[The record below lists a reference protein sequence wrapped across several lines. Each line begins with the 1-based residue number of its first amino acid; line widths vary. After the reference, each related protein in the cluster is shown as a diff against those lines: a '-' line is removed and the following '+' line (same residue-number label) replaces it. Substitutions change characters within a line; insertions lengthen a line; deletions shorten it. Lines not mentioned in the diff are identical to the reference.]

1 MKRLDEIFI
10 VEYGNQLDL
19 NKCEECQ
26 APQGVNFVNRSS
38 NNCGVSARILP
49 SEGEKIYPA
58 GCITSAMGGSV
69 LSSFVQQDS
78 FVTGQNVKVLRPR
91 LKMSLGEKMYYCAC
105 IEANRFRFSSFGRE
119 ANTSFESLLIPSR
132 EEIPADVSDFNLTR
146 FKKDYL
152 ASFDFSA
159 LHEKSVVSSANVSL
173 KPLGELFDVKNGI
186 VVTNLSRSKIKKNKD
201 WFPVIRPSY
210 KQATSIDAYVCR
222 DEISQSNIYPQGT
235 LYVSTDG
242 QGSHTYAYV
251 SAMEFVPNSNVSVLL
266 PKRQMNLREKL
277 FYAFCISQNRYKFSY
292 GRKPK
297 GDKLKAILL
306 PEKILPIY
314 NEYNFLH
321 LLDI

>member
-38 NNCGVSARILP
+38 SNCGVSARVLP
-49 SEGEKIYPA
+49 SKREKIYPA

-105 IEANRFRFSSFGRE
+105 IEANRFRFSTFGRE

-132 EEIPADVSDFNLTR
+132 EEIPAYASDFNLAH

-159 LHEKSVVSSANVSL
+159 LHEKSVECSVNTSL

-186 VVTNLSRSKIKKNKD
+186 VVTNLSRSKVKKTKIGFLSYAPRINKPQVLMLT
-201 WFPVIRPSY
+201 FAVMKY
-210 KQATSIDAYVCR
+210 LNQ
-222 DEISQSNIYPQGT
+222 IY
-235 LYVSTDG
+235 
-242 QGSHTYAYV
+242 
-251 SAMEFVPNSNVSVLL
+251 
-266 PKRQMNLREKL
+266 
-277 FYAFCISQNRYKFSY
+277 I
-292 GRKPK
+292 
-297 GDKLKAILL
+297 LKAPFTYQLMVKAVIHMLMCLLWSLCQILM
-306 PEKILPIY
+306 
-314 NEYNFLH
+314 
-321 LLDI
+321 